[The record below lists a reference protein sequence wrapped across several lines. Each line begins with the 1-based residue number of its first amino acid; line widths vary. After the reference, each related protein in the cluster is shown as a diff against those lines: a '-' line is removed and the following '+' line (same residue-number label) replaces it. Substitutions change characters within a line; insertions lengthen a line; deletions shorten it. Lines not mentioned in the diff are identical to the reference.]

1 MSLKFVKK
9 RIPNPTWH
17 TKLGLLGL
25 ILSLLSGNV
34 DAQGYK
40 STTAKRWTDASK
52 NYETSETYTDVKG
65 VSEEYRMQWEL
76 YEGSIALV

>member
-1 MSLKFVKK
+1 MSPKFVKK

-25 ILSLLSGNV
+25 FLSLLSGN
-34 DAQGYK
+34 ALGYK
-40 STTAKRWTDASK
+40 STTFKRWTDT
-52 NYETSETYTDVKG
+52 NNDYETSEIYTDVKG